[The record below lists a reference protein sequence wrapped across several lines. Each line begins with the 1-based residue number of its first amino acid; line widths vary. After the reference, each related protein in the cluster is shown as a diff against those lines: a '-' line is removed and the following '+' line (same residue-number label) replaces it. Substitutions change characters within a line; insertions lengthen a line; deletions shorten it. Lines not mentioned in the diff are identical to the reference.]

1 MACRPPAVVRAEGC
15 KGRCEP
21 CALRLVMGL
30 LGHQDVSVVAGP
42 HDKLDKEPA
51 WPSVVASGAVEAYEL
66 FVLVTASHVLV
77 VVGDKFWAGDP
88 FLCAILVGAVH
99 SLDLPQVVAAR
110 EKVDAPL
117 VHPHHGGEVV
127 PALELNQPPLW

>member
-1 MACRPPAVVRAEGC
+1 M
-15 KGRCEP
+15 
-21 CALRLVMGL
+21 
-30 LGHQDVSVVAGP
+30 
-42 HDKLDKEPA
+42 
-51 WPSVVASGAVEAYEL
+51 ASGAVEAYEL

-77 VVGDKFWAGDP
+77 VVGDEFWAGDP

-127 PALELNQPPLW
+127 PTQSAPSLVEGELLNPFGSAWGSAWLFPPGKVPSLS